1 MRVDLELNDKVLEPM
16 HEDFG
21 EQQEAS
27 EGALTLWLDA
37 VPAFESDSAELKAVF
52 DKSIVDLAAL
62 RIEGTLGDEPYV
74 LPAAGLPWFMTLFG
88 RDTLITSL
96 QTLWVGP
103 DLPAARSTFSGS
115 CKPVRSTT
123 SATRSQ
129 GRSCMRCARAS

>member
-21 EQQEAS
+21 EQQRAS
-27 EGALTLWLDA
+27 KARSRGGST
-37 VPAFESDSAELKAVF
+37 PCPRSSRTTPIKAVF

-96 QTLWVGP
+96 QTLWSAPSRTRRAPPPRG
-103 DLPAARSTFSGS
+103 AAS
-115 CKPVRSTT
+115 P
-123 SATRSQ
+123 
-129 GRSCMRCARAS
+129 